1 MRMCFANV
9 CFFCY
14 ECHISGTFSALQ
26 LQFQKGPKTTKSR
39 APNSLRS
46 LEEVVVSGYFLPRC
60 FLEECT
66 GCLRRAEIRVCWWG
80 EQMFI
85 TDISSDY
92 GQQSQITELEHVAAK
107 SSKQFG

>member
-1 MRMCFANV
+1 MASWKRKHTIASHEQNLHC
-9 CFFCY
+9 
-14 ECHISGTFSALQ
+14 SATPIP
-26 LQFQKGPKTTKSR
+26 KGPKTTKSR

-46 LEEVVVSGYFLPRC
+46 LEEAVLNGFFLPRC
-60 FLEECT
+60 FLENCSR
-66 GCLRRAEIRVCWWG
+66 CLRQAEIRVCWWG

-92 GQQSQITELEHVAAK
+92 GEQSQITELEHVAAK